1 MGNQKCDLQE
11 CSFATNLYDNFKRKV
26 LTYQQA
32 PEVVE
37 DGDDEEVG
45 LVAKIPEDAE
55 VVGVFRR
62 RFPNKFIPLEMKF
75 AEIEKVCHS
84 K

>member
-1 MGNQKCDLQE
+1 M
-11 CSFATNLYDNFKRKV
+11 
-26 LTYQQA
+26 
-32 PEVVE
+32 E

-45 LVAKIPEDAE
+45 LVAKIPEEAE

-62 RFPNKFIPLEMKF
+62 RFPNKFIPFEMKF
-75 AEIEKVCHS
+75 AEIGKVCQS

>member
-1 MGNQKCDLQE
+1 M
-11 CSFATNLYDNFKRKV
+11 
-26 LTYQQA
+26 
-32 PEVVE
+32 E

-45 LVAKIPEDAE
+45 LVAKIPEEAE
-55 VVGVFRR
+55 VVGVLRR

-75 AEIEKVCHS
+75 AEIGKVSQS